1 MVVERIA
8 LNPSLKNM
16 KQRNFLKHT
25 VNMNKYIVVLCIF
38 LIAEMEKNTHNIRI
52 WC

>member
-1 MVVERIA
+1 MIVERIA
-8 LNPSLKNM
+8 VNQSLKNIM
-16 KQRNFLKHT
+16 QRNFLKHSF
-25 VNMNKYIVVLCIF
+25 NMNMYIKGSVYF